1 MRVNTKGSV
10 QESHIMYHEHTG
22 KQGLSI
28 PLIANIEINDI
39 KTFFVLDESGE
50 KIMYCLS
57 FISRKHYFLS
67 RAQCNEYFY
76 SNKTMMQ

>member
-39 KTFFVLDESGE
+39 KTFFVLDESG
-50 KIMYCLS
+50 KKSCTV
-57 FISRKHYFLS
+57 FYFKKALFS
-67 RAQCNEYFY
+67 VQ
-76 SNKTMMQ
+76 STMQRIFLQ

>member
-28 PLIANIEINDI
+28 SLIANIEINDI
-39 KTFFVLDESGE
+39 KTF
-50 KIMYCLS
+50 LS
-57 FISRKHYFLS
+57 
-67 RAQCNEYFY
+67 
-76 SNKTMMQ
+76 